1 MLAASRVGLRR
12 FPAAVRLLSTKADL
26 VKGLAAE
33 QKAVADAVKALGPT
47 ASYASIKALVEGEHA
62 STMAKVKEADLSW
75 TWSMLD
81 SKPTKQPVTVAVVGA
96 GSEVGAAA
104 LYRIAAGEM
113 LGTDQP
119 VALQLL
125 GADAS
130 VVSDLEACGF
140 PLLSGVKSATAA
152 GAAVSGASY
161 VIALEG
167 DFAALGKAVASGAKG
182 ALVAVAGNTNALA
195 ASKAIGDA
203 ASVTSITRAPQL
215 AAELALAETAGAAP
229 AAVSQVISW
238 GDGLA
243 DISHATVGG
252 KWALKLSDAALPSLP
267 DPSVGV
273 AADAVVAHMKD
284 WACGS
289 DGKWVSMG
297 VPAVGDYGMG
307 EGFFFSVPVTCSPGE
322 YKRVGGVTL
331 TPEVAAAMEASRT
344 ALMAEAAKL

>member
-81 SKPTKQPVTVAVVGA
+81 SKPTKPPVSVAVVGA
-96 GSEVGAAA
+96 GSVVGAAA

-195 ASKAIGDA
+195 PRRRATPQVSLPSRAPLSSLRSSPSRRRPMRTPARWSRSSRGARASPTSRMPPSA
-203 ASVTSITRAPQL
+203 ASGRSSSPMRRCRRCPSQAS
-215 AAELALAETAGAAP
+215 
-229 AAVSQVISW
+229 VSRPM
-238 GDGLA
+238 
-243 DISHATVGG
+243 
-252 KWALKLSDAALPSLP
+252 PS
-267 DPSVGV
+267 S
-273 AADAVVAHMKD
+273 
-284 WACGS
+284 
-289 DGKWVSMG
+289 
-297 VPAVGDYGMG
+297 
-307 EGFFFSVPVTCSPGE
+307 
-322 YKRVGGVTL
+322 L
-331 TPEVAAAMEASRT
+331 T
-344 ALMAEAAKL
+344 